1 MRLLALT
8 AVLAA
13 TAAPVSARAA
23 DDPDSSPRIAERLSD
38 PLLQDTLASSIA
50 IMGRVLMD
58 MNVAPMMRAM
68 AQATGDDPDYVDP
81 DTTVGDIAG
90 PDARYA
96 PEEMAERVPEVMGT
110 MAGMAEGMEAM
121 VPAMRDMAE
130 QIRRSIPARD
140 Y

>member
-1 MRLLALT
+1 MRRLALVAAVIAVT
-8 AVLAA
+8 APVPALAA
-13 TAAPVSARAA
+13 NDPEQPRLAEKL
-23 DDPDSSPRIAERLSD
+23 DDPLI
-38 PLLQDTLASSIA
+38 QDTVASSIA

-58 MNVAPMMRAM
+58 LNVAPMMRAM
-68 AQATGDDPDYVDP
+68 AQARGDNPVYVDP

-96 PEEMAERVPEVMGT
+96 PEEMAQRVPEVMGS

-121 VPAMRDMAE
+121 VPALRDMAE
-130 QIRRSIPARD
+130 QVRRSIPTRD